1 MLRFR
6 HGLPLDFGLCR
17 QSVAVY
23 HREGLT
29 RTLSGVHF
37 EAAVEDETSAA
48 VTERRHTFLLVCPQ
62 DVAFAPGD
70 RIVYEGH
77 DFYAKS
83 VKKRFFMG
91 RFSHWEV
98 RG

>member
-1 MLRFR
+1 MLKPISNV
-6 HGLPLDFGLCR
+6 PLDYSLC
-17 QSVAVY
+17 QMIVTVY